1 MAISYD
7 SEMHS
12 DTSYAYVVVAEQINE
27 PSPQNIEEGINYH
40 DNDPNKV
47 TLKLLAPLKKVF
59 SSLVISMIGKL
70 GLNTKW
76 RDYVSDTEIK
86 WWLELDNLD
95 SNTEYALQYLVDEKI
110 RLADPYSK
118 KVLN

>member
-1 MAISYD
+1 
-7 SEMHS
+7 MHS

-47 TLKLLAPLKKVF
+47 TLKKKLRLIKKVF

-70 GLNTKW
+70 GLNTK
-76 RDYVSDTEIK
+76 
-86 WWLELDNLD
+86 
-95 SNTEYALQYLVDEKI
+95 
-110 RLADPYSK
+110 
-118 KVLN
+118 